1 MRWLYLF
8 AFYLGCSLFSLALAS
23 ETIALESGVSI
34 DGAICIDAESGNAL
48 LEKQADLLGHPAS
61 VTKLMTLLLVLED
74 IQAGKTSLNTPIT
87 ITAEAARQGGSQVWL
102 APGERFTTEALLYAM
117 MLHSANDASVAL
129 ALSRENSV
137 QNFVQ
142 RMNQRAQEL
151 GMRRTHFITPNGLTY
166 GAGPHDTTTARDLAK
181 LAQTLCQFPEAL
193 TLSAKKDY
201 LFRPGPRSVVLD
213 NHNHLLN
220 SFPGCDGLKTGWT
233 VAANASI
240 VTTAKVNGRRVIA
253 VVLGCKSEQ
262 GAKPS
267 QRARDRLAAD
277 LMSKGLTELAR
288 VEPPK
293 ALPTVNSPATLAI
306 AKPSSKEE
314 NFWDFLTDIF

>member
-1 MRWLYLF
+1 MRRLCFF
-8 AFYLGCSLFSLALAS
+8 AFYFGCFIPCQARPNQPISL
-23 ETIALESGVSI
+23 ETGVSI
-34 DGAICIDAESGNAL
+34 DGAICIEAETGNVL

-102 APGERFTTEALLYAM
+102 APGETFSTEALLHAM

-129 ALSRENSV
+129 ALHRESSV
-137 QNFVQ
+137 QSFVQ
-142 RMNQRAQEL
+142 RMNRRAQQL
-151 GMRRTHFITPNGLTY
+151 GMSRTQFVTPHGLTY
-166 GAGPHDTTTARDLAK
+166 GAGPHDTTTARDLTK
-181 LAQTLCQFPEAL
+181 LAQTLCQFSEAL
-193 TLSAKKDY
+193 NLSAKKDY
-201 LFRPGPRSVVLD
+201 LFRPGPRSVYLN
-213 NHNHLLN
+213 NHNHLLD
-220 SFPGCDGLKTGWT
+220 SFSGCDGLKTGWT

-267 QRARDRLAAD
+267 QRARDRLAAE

-293 ALPTVNSPATLAI
+293 ALPTASTLARLAI
-306 AKPSSKEE
+306 SKPSSKEE
-314 NFWDFLTDIF
+314 NFWDFLDDIF

>member
-8 AFYLGCSLFSLALAS
+8 AFYLGCSLFSHALGAQ
-23 ETIALESGVSI
+23 TVVLESGVSI
-34 DGAICIDAESGNAL
+34 DGAICIDAESGNVL

-74 IQAGKTSLNTPIT
+74 IQAGKTSLTKPIT

-102 APGERFTTEALLYAM
+102 APGESFTTEALLYAM

-129 ALSRENSV
+129 ALNRENSV

-151 GMRRTHFITPNGLTY
+151 GMNRTHFVTPNGLTY

-193 TLSAKKDY
+193 TLSGKKDY
-201 LFRPGPRSVVLD
+201 LFRPGSRSVVLD

-277 LMSKGLTELAR
+277 LMNNGLRELGK
-288 VEPPK
+288 VTPSV
-293 ALPTVNSPATLAI
+293 ALPVATTKVPLALSKST
-306 AKPSSKEE
+306 AKEDS
-314 NFWDFLTDIF
+314 FWDFLDDIF